1 MWPQGGLPTQR
12 GSRAASGQNL
22 RSPVCARE
30 WEMATLVT
38 KGSKQPQDR
47 MKPWFPWAKLPL
59 FFKGNRGGK
68 GTRWVGPETFLL

>member
-1 MWPQGGLPTQR
+1 MCP
-12 GSRAASGQNL
+12 
-22 RSPVCARE
+22 E
-30 WEMATLVT
+30 WEMATLTT

-68 GTRWVGPETFLL
+68 CTRWVGPETFLL